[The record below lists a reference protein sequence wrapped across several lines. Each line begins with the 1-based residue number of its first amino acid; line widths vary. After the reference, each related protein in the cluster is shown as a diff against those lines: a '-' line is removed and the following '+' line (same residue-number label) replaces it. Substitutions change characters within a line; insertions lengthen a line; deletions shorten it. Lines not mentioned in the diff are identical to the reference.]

1 MELSIPLSENGV
13 PLFRQVYAGLRKA
26 ILSGSLPAG
35 ERLPSTRDLAE
46 QLGIS
51 RTVVVLSYDH
61 LLAEG
66 FVEGRGGAGTYVSSS
81 LNRSTAGKP
90 KKVSSLPVSRFGTA
104 VAE

>member
-1 MELSIPLSENGV
+1 MELAIPLSENGE

-35 ERLPSTRDLAE
+35 ERLSSTRGLAE
-46 QLGIS
+46 QPGTS

-66 FVEGRGGAGTYVSSS
+66 FIEGRQGACWRHQAQTSIY
-81 LNRSTAGKP
+81 LLA
-90 KKVSSLPVSRFGTA
+90 
-104 VAE
+104 